1 MPILTGC
8 QMYCVCP
15 LLLCGRIWLKA
26 LADDLVHSR
35 IAHGTQPLH
44 ASSEA
49 EGPMALALASK
60 VQALALASKVQAL
73 ALALASKVQALA
85 SKVQALA
92 LALRVEALALALKFW
107 P

>member
-8 QMYCVCP
+8 QMYCVC
-15 LLLCGRIWLKA
+15 LLCGRIWLKA

-35 IAHGTQPLH
+35 IARGTQPLH

-49 EGPMALALASK
+49 EGPMALALA
-60 VQALALASKVQAL
+60 LASKVQ
-73 ALALASKVQALA
+73 
-85 SKVQALA
+85 A
-92 LALRVEALALALKFW
+92 LALRVEALALALALRFW